1 MMKIAVKTLDNKE
14 AGSIELDASVFG
26 VEVRADI
33 LHRMVHYQLNKR
45 RSGNHKTKG
54 ISEVSGTGKKPYGQ
68 KGTGRARI
76 GTLRAQQYVGGATIF
91 GPVVRSHA
99 TELPKKQRVLALK
112 TALSAKAAS
121 GQLVI
126 LDAAVAS
133 AAKTKDMVAKMKAL
147 GFNSALIV
155 CGEELDHNF
164 ALSTRNI
171 PLIDV
176 LPSDGANV
184 YDILRH
190 ETLVLTKEAVENL
203 TKRLTA

>member
-1 MMKIAVKTLDNKE
+1 MDKKE
-14 AGSIELDASVFG
+14 LVALV
-26 VEVRADI
+26 
-33 LHRMVHYQLNKR
+33 
-45 RSGNHKTKG
+45 
-54 ISEVSGTGKKPYGQ
+54 
-68 KGTGRARI
+68 
-76 GTLRAQQYVGGATIF
+76 GTLRAPQYVGGATIF

-126 LDAAVAS
+126 LESAVAK
-133 AAKTKDMVAKMKAL
+133 APKTKEMIAKMKAL

-176 LPSDGANV
+176 MSSDGANV

>member
-1 MMKIAVKTLDNKE
+1 MKFAVKTLDNKD
-14 AGSIELDASVFG
+14 AGSIELDDSVFG
-26 VEVRADI
+26 VDVRTDI

-76 GTLRAQQYVGGATIF
+76 GTLRAPQYVGGATIF

-121 GQLVI
+121 GKLVI
-126 LDAAVAS
+126 LDNAVAAVA
-133 AAKTKDMVAKMKAL
+133 KTKEMVAKMNAL
-147 GFNSALIV
+147 GLTSALIV

-171 PLIDV
+171 PLLNV

-190 ETLVLTKEAVENL
+190 DTLVLTKEAVENL